1 MLSSSVFYPLQF
13 ALDNRSLFPSAVV
26 KILKP
31 FIAKPTMCRNNNIK
45 SITHFAANVKCGNH
59 SAAPHRVLRGTPGFR
74 QNDPLSASIPLMTRC
89 ASITVGYPLQ
99 PVISFLSKQ
108 ATTTAYKY
116 KRIFLA
122 KKGPSLLART
132 FRLWL
137 RTEGR
142 SAGTAACQPANENRV
157 DLRRQA
163 IGHYAVK
170 DDGDTI
176 PRPITTRMTSV
187 HKNILVRLPGHVPA
201 DRTDAPPARL
211 QSSA

>member
-99 PVISFLSKQ
+99 RLSL
-108 ATTTAYKY
+108 
-116 KRIFLA
+116 F
-122 KKGPSLLART
+122 
-132 FRLWL
+132 
-137 RTEGR
+137 
-142 SAGTAACQPANENRV
+142 CQN
-157 DLRRQA
+157 
-163 IGHYAVK
+163 
-170 DDGDTI
+170 
-176 PRPITTRMTSV
+176 
-187 HKNILVRLPGHVPA
+187 RLPQLHTNTKEFSLRKKVRAYWLGPFGCGYG
-201 DRTDAPPARL
+201 RKGGRQEPPPASLRMKIAL
-211 QSSA
+211 I